1 MSKFVVWIDAP
12 TDNNTI
18 TYEELEKL
26 KVNGF
31 VPNNII
37 SSNEVNSI
45 IRQSNLV
52 ACALMNLTGDNTLNH
67 RSSVQDIQNVLGS
80 HFATNINNFTM
91 ATTRSNIEPSDTL
104 LIQLG
109 KISKYF
115 NDLGSLAYK
124 SEVDTSDFKS
134 TAVSPNA
141 KNVNTTINGKKISDI
156 FESDGITVKKAK
168 GSIKNS
174 DGTYSSLINNSNN
187 ILKVDDTLIIE
198 KKEELLAAPVT
209 INRSSEYQTVN
220 LTKSINI
227 GDVIEVEVR
236 SAGTGADNFNGRYR
250 FIYRTLSTSNPYK
263 YDFNSFYFVG
273 NEADGIRFQYFSI
286 KTYGEKAMQFHSIV
300 QNTLTVQN
308 EKAYLSPDLFGYSYT
323 VQHIYRI
330 IS

>member
-1 MSKFVVWIDAP
+1 MSKFVVWIDTP

-52 ACALMNLTGDNTLNH
+52 ACALMNLTGNNTLNH
-67 RSSVQDIQNVLGS
+67 RSSVQDVQNVLGS

-156 FESDGITVKKAK
+156 FEDDGITVKKAN
-168 GSIKNS
+168 NS
-174 DGTYSSLINNSNN
+174 EISNYATGALETSRFNWNLSNFETIQTDTEGKAYINLEDGIYLIWVGAAYPSSTISAHGTLNFGLIAINND
-187 ILKVDDTLIIE
+187 IAGVTCKGPLIPQINE
-198 KKEELLAAPVT
+198 NGTTITNYYNLYYMPVKNTTSFFAVT
-209 INRSSEYQTVN
+209 I
-220 LTKSINI
+220 IN
-227 GDVIEVEVR
+227 
-236 SAGTGADNFNGRYR
+236 
-250 FIYRTLSTSNPYK
+250 TSNFSVSPYK
-263 YDFNSFYFVG
+263 KIYIHY
-273 NEADGIRFQYFSI
+273 
-286 KTYGEKAMQFHSIV
+286 KK
-300 QNTLTVQN
+300 LTN
-308 EKAYLSPDLFGYSYT
+308 
-323 VQHIYRI
+323 
-330 IS
+330 

>member
-67 RSSVQDIQNVLGS
+67 RSSVQDVQNVLGS

-168 GSIKNS
+168 VANS
-174 DGTYSSLINNSNN
+174 CDKLSSTIQDYNRVLTNEYGYANDLHLPNGVYHVWVTNKYFDFSQYSSAIYNFGLMVVFYKVGIGSGISYLPYCYDYITNTTWSLSYDGFANGGSFYLSKKVDGESEFNPANEMAIFYKQIDTTFNSNN
-187 ILKVDDTLIIE
+187 IV
-198 KKEELLAAPVT
+198 
-209 INRSSEYQTVN
+209 S
-220 LTKSINI
+220 
-227 GDVIEVEVR
+227 
-236 SAGTGADNFNGRYR
+236 
-250 FIYRTLSTSNPYK
+250 
-263 YDFNSFYFVG
+263 
-273 NEADGIRFQYFSI
+273 
-286 KTYGEKAMQFHSIV
+286 
-300 QNTLTVQN
+300 
-308 EKAYLSPDLFGYSYT
+308 
-323 VQHIYRI
+323 
-330 IS
+330 